1 MNPVPDRPG
10 IKNQLA
16 AAGMTEHDV
25 LDAINRMTEHIRD
38 LVNDLPITVARGNE
52 LWAAW
57 RSLHRTAE
65 RSQHPGEGE

>member
-10 IKNQLA
+10 IKNHLA
-16 AAGMTEHDV
+16 ADGMSEHDV
-25 LDAINRMTEHIRD
+25 LDAIDVMTAHIRN
-38 LVNDLPITVARGNE
+38 LVNDLPISVARGNE

-65 RSQHPGEGE
+65 RIQHPGEGA